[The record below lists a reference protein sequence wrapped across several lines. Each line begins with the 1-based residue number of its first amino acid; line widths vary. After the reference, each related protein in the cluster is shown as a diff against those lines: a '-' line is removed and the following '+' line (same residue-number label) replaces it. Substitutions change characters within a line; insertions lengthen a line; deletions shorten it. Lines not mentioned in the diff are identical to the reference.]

1 MPTPT
6 NAPTSTT
13 GGREVQ
19 NPQLFA
25 ELTERQAMPQ
35 TSVAIKGLAKSQRL
49 ILEKVGVVARIRLL
63 ITAEWKPV
71 AEEEPINNP
80 GMPYRLIREIALQA
94 NGVTGIIDV
103 PGTILQQRR
112 LRIYRNP
119 VSALAK
125 LTTAVGTKYTKKAVQ
140 KTTFVVEIPIAHDM
154 LSLIGS
160 LLAQNEET
168 GLSMQISWASEEEIV
183 NGGKIEEFKGE
194 IEWASV
200 VFSIGSTVVGKQE
213 VTVLPD
219 LSAFHGLV
227 FSETPLVGT
236 GLKRAELI
244 RTAGQLLCYTATIL
258 NGAGGKEQSP
268 PSEWTT
274 FKLEYGGNKDPL
286 VWTPASELLEENADD
301 YDGPINVGQ
310 VAFAAATATNTY
322 STLIVDNE
330 RDNAM
335 RDMIIPESL
344 TELRAII
351 GVPAGFTA
359 VSANIVTSQ
368 ETLYPAV

>member
-19 NPQLFA
+19 NPQLFS

-35 TSVAIKGLAKSQRL
+35 TTQAIKGLAKSQRL

-80 GMPYRLIREIALQA
+80 GMPWKLIREIALQA

-103 PGTILQQRR
+103 GAVVLEQRR
-112 LRIYRNP
+112 RRIYRNP
-119 VSALAK
+119 VSAIFA

-140 KTTFVVEIPIAHDM
+140 KATFAVEIPIAHDM
-154 LSLIGS
+154 LSLIGA

-168 GLSMQISWASEEEIV
+168 GLSMQLTWASEEEIV

-219 LSAFHGLV
+219 LSAFHGIV

-236 GLKRAELI
+236 GQRRAELI

-258 NGAGGKEQSP
+258 NKAGGTEQSP
-268 PSEWTT
+268 PALWTT

-301 YDGPINVGQ
+301 YDGPLQVGSA
-310 VAFAAATATNTY
+310 VAATATNCM
-322 STLIVDNE
+322 SFLVIDNE

-344 TELRAII
+344 TELRSVI
-351 GVPAGFTA
+351 GVPAAFVPSNAIIFT
-359 VSANIVTSQ
+359 TQ

>member
-19 NPQLFA
+19 NPQLFS
-25 ELTERQAMPQ
+25 ELTERQEMPQ
-35 TSVAIKGLAKSQRL
+35 ASVAIKGLAKSQRL
-49 ILEKVGVVARIRLL
+49 ILEKVGVCARIRLL
-63 ITAEWKPV
+63 VTAKWKPV

-80 GMPYRLIREIALQA
+80 GMPWKLIREIALQA

-103 PGTILQQRR
+103 AGVVLHQRR
-112 LRIYRNP
+112 MRIYRNP
-119 VSALAK
+119 VSAISK

-140 KTTFVVEIPIAHDM
+140 TAVFVIEIPIAHDM

-168 GLSMQISWASEEEIV
+168 GLSLQITWASEEELV
-183 NGGKIEEFKGE
+183 HGGKIEGFEGE
-194 IEWASV
+194 IEWATT

-227 FSETPLVGT
+227 QTETPLVGT
-236 GLKRAELI
+236 GQRRAELI
-244 RTAGQLLCYTATIL
+244 RTAGQLLCYTATVL
-258 NGAGGKEQSP
+258 NKAGQEAVLSP
-268 PSEWTT
+268 TEWTT

-286 VWTPASELLEENADD
+286 VWTPASVLLEENADD
-301 YDGPINVGQ
+301 YDGELNVGGMPFL
-310 VAFAAATATNTY
+310 A
-322 STLIVDNE
+322 IDNE
-330 RDNAM
+330 RDNPA

-344 TELRAII
+344 TELRSII
-351 GVPAGFTA
+351 GVPAGFVPTGA
-359 VSANIVTSQ
+359 IILTSQ

>member
-19 NPQLFA
+19 DPALFA
-25 ELTERQAMPQ
+25 SLTERQAMPQ
-35 TSVAIKGLAKSQRL
+35 TSQPIKGLAKSQRL

-63 ITAEWKPV
+63 ITATWKANA
-71 AEEEPINNP
+71 AEEIFNNP
-80 GMPYRLIREIALQA
+80 GMPYKLIREIALQA
-94 NGVTGIIDV
+94 NGVTGIIDCAATV
-103 PGTILQQRR
+103 LHQRR
-112 LRIYRNP
+112 MRIYRNP
-119 VSALAK
+119 VSAITA
-125 LTTAVGTKYTKKAVQ
+125 LTTKPGTKYLKAATQ
-140 KTTFVVEIPIAHDM
+140 TTTFVVEIPIAHDM
-154 LSLIGS
+154 LSLIGA

-168 GLSMQISWASEEEIV
+168 GLSLQITWASEEEIV
-183 NGGKIEEFKGE
+183 TGGKIEAFSGE
-194 IEWASV
+194 VEWAST

-227 FSETPLVGT
+227 QSETPLTGT
-236 GLKRAELI
+236 GNRKAELI

-258 NGAGGKEQSP
+258 NKAGGEVQLP
-268 PSEWTT
+268 PAEWLT

-301 YDGPINVGQ
+301 YDGPLRITGS
-310 VAFAAATATNTY
+310 AAATTA
-322 STLIVDNE
+322 LDFLAIDNE
-330 RDNAM
+330 RDNPA

-344 TELRAII
+344 TELRAVI
-351 GVPAGFTA
+351 GVPAGFTPTNA
-359 VSANIVTSQ
+359 IILTSQ